1 MTTIDGKTHQVN
13 EKAIEEGKQM
23 LLITAYLWLLLA
35 VLELHRV
42 AVLRGQHIPFSY
54 RLEFTLINALIL
66 AKVILIAEA
75 FHAGKRIAGGP
86 MVTVILFKSALFVII
101 LMCFMWKT
109 SRSACYAARL

>member
-1 MTTIDGKTHQVN
+1 MK

-23 LLITAYLWLLLA
+23 LFITAYLWLLLA

-66 AKVILIAEA
+66 AKVILIARKLSMLENEL
-75 FHAGKRIAGGP
+75 P
-86 MVTVILFKSALFVII
+86 
-101 LMCFMWKT
+101 
-109 SRSACYAARL
+109 AARWLP